1 MSNDSKEA
9 LAFVKEAALYI
20 AQTKSLSIEDALSVV
35 YNSETFRLIDENESG
50 SMPLPQMLDIFKQE
64 IVSGKVLINEIEW
77 KD

>member
-35 YNSETFRLIDENESG
+35 YNSETFRLIDENEAG
-50 SMPLPQMLDIFKQE
+50 DMPLPQMLDIFKKE
-64 IVSGKVLINEIEW
+64 VVSGKIQI
-77 KD
+77 DR

>member
-35 YNSETFRLIDENESG
+35 YNSETFRLIDDNEVG
-50 SMPLPQMLDIFKQE
+50 DMTLPQLLDIFKQE
-64 IVSGKVLINEIEW
+64 VVSGKIQI
-77 KD
+77 DR

>member
-35 YNSETFRLIDENESG
+35 YNSETFRLIDENEVG
-50 SMPLPQMLDIFKQE
+50 DMTLPQLLDIFKQE
-64 IVSGKVLINEIEW
+64 VVSGKVLI
-77 KD
+77 DR

>member
-35 YNSETFRLIDENESG
+35 YNSETFRLIDENEVG
-50 SMPLPQMLDIFKQE
+50 DMTLPQLLDIFKQE
-64 IVSGKVLINEIEW
+64 VVSGKIQI
-77 KD
+77 DR

>member
-50 SMPLPQMLDIFKQE
+50 SMTLPQMLDIFKQE
-64 IVSGKVLINEIEW
+64 IVSGKVLIDEIEW

>member
-35 YNSETFRLIDENESG
+35 YNSDTFRLIDENEAVD
-50 SMPLPQMLDIFKQE
+50 MPLPQMLKIFKQE
-64 IVSGKVLINEIEW
+64 VVSGKVQIDEIEW

>member
-35 YNSETFRLIDENESG
+35 YNSETFRLIDENEVG
-50 SMPLPQMLDIFKQE
+50 DMTLPQLLDIFKQE
-64 IVSGKVLINEIEW
+64 VVSGKVLIN
-77 KD
+77 K

>member
-35 YNSETFRLIDENESG
+35 YNSETFRLIDENEAS
-50 SMPLPQMLDIFKQE
+50 SMTLPQMLDIFKQE
-64 IVSGKVLINEIEW
+64 VVSGKVQIDEIEW

>member
-35 YNSETFRLIDENESG
+35 YNSETFRLIDDNEVG
-50 SMPLPQMLDIFKQE
+50 DMTLPQLLDIFKQE
-64 IVSGKVLINEIEW
+64 VVSGKVLI
-77 KD
+77 DG

>member
-35 YNSETFRLIDENESG
+35 YNSETFRLIDENKSID
-50 SMPLPQMLDIFKQE
+50 MTLPQLLDIFKQE
-64 IVSGKVLINEIEW
+64 IISGKIQI
-77 KD
+77 DG

>member
-35 YNSETFRLIDENESG
+35 YNSETFRLIDENKSRD
-50 SMPLPQMLDIFKQE
+50 MTLPQLLDIFKQE
-64 IVSGKVLINEIEW
+64 IISGKIHI
-77 KD
+77 DG

>member
-35 YNSETFRLIDENESG
+35 YNSETFRLIDENEVG
-50 SMPLPQMLDIFKQE
+50 DMTLPQLLDIFKQE
-64 IVSGKVLINEIEW
+64 VVSGKVHIGR
-77 KD
+77 